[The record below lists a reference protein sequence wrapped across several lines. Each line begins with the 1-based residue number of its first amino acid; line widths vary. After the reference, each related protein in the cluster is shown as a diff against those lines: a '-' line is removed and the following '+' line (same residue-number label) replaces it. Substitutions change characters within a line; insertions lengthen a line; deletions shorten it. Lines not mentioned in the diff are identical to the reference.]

1 MPVPKFQFTV
11 WWSRCFG
18 SGMDTVEGAHSRMVC
33 LPPGGQQAS
42 GEEQEG
48 AEVPG
53 SPSRV
58 RPQLPSVLSLGP
70 TSWQRQASGI
80 QTIIVREELPPPPP
94 PLPPAPPPPPASLL
108 GNELSKPPC
117 ELEVSLHSATPWS
130 DTRAQDD
137 GLREAFWRSFSQQT
151 PSSTMGSLDP
161 SKPRNISNI
170 CIYI

>member
-1 MPVPKFQFTV
+1 MTLIFPCFPSDETKFPCYCCPVETPKPKEPRGASSPRQLCCQLSVAVTHTPEITENKERCSWMPVPKFQFTV

-58 RPQLPSVLSLGP
+58 RPQQPSVLSLGP
-70 TSWQRQASGI
+70 TSWQRQAFGI
-80 QTIIVREELPPPPP
+80 QTIIVREELPPPSTPP
-94 PLPPAPPPPPASLL
+94 TPHPRLPA
-108 GNELSKPPC
+108 C
-117 ELEVSLHSATPWS
+117 
-130 DTRAQDD
+130 
-137 GLREAFWRSFSQQT
+137 
-151 PSSTMGSLDP
+151 
-161 SKPRNISNI
+161 
-170 CIYI
+170 